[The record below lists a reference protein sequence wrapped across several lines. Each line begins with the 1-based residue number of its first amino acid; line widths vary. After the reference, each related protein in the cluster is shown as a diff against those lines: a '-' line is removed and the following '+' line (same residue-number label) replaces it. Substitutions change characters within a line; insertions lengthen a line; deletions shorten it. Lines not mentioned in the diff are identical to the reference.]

1 MTSWVPTVLADNIAA
16 NACLKLAAINLHRLL
31 DLDAGTYGADAQQRP
46 DLITVARERIRHD
59 SEMRG
64 AVRTFWSVTPHETWK
79 RPL

>member
-16 NACLKLAAINLHRLL
+16 NACLKLAAINIHRLL
-31 DLDAGTYGADAQQRP
+31 DLDAGTYGADAPAAARS
-46 DLITVARERIRHD
+46 IAVARERIRHD

-64 AVRTFWSVTPHETWK
+64 DVRTFWSVTPHETWK